1 MRLLLLAGLLL
12 ALVSAAPAAR
22 RDFLT
27 AAEAD
32 QVRLVQEPN
41 ERLKLYVT
49 FARQRIDLLK
59 QLFKEEKPGRS
70 SLIHQTLE
78 DYTGIIDA
86 VDMVCDD
93 ALRRR
98 IEIADGMSAVLKAEK
113 EMLEALQS
121 FEESEPKDLERYEFV
136 LARAIETTEDSIELA
151 SEDLQERSAEV
162 LERERKEKARIEA
175 MMSKEEVNE
184 KRATEKKEA
193 QQKRKAPTL
202 RRPGEK

>member
-59 QLFKEEKPGRS
+59 QLFMEEKPGRS

-175 MMSKEEVNE
+175 MMSKEEVKE